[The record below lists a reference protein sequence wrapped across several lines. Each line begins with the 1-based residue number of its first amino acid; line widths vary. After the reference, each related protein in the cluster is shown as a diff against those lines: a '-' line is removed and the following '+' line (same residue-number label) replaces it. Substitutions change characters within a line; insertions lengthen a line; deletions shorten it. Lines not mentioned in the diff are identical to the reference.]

1 MTINHKKITH
11 KTNNTPSF
19 MFRLVMSYSVILVII
34 LIMGVYLYSIGIDDS
49 KQTQYSQNKLALES
63 CVDNI
68 DTTLNNMAIF
78 TSQIAQSSNILRLS
92 NMSTDN
98 TNFIMTGYN
107 SMETLSNQ
115 RPTEMLLPIMRYYV
129 YLPNSSYCLS
139 SSIFCTDRN
148 YYLDTQNASENYMK
162 AWASIHTNTSLYMK
176 LVNIS
181 EYVPKANNTYLYM
194 VPLSTY
200 TLSKNYNSVACFQFS
215 ENTLS
220 SFFTP
225 LSLYDSGFV
234 IVTDDN
240 GNELFSVKGKN
251 SSDYNIDDIRNKAEK
266 NSYSEYSID
275 DDNMFITSVSSESNG
290 WSYYLVQ
297 PYNAAFSTLVTYKNT
312 FTFITGIAFLVGL
325 IIILISSIKNAKP
338 MIELNSELNET
349 KKQHTSLQ
357 TELEHQRP
365 IIFSSYIER
374 IMLGKVY
381 SSEELNY
388 IANFLGIE
396 QTDKKFF
403 VLYMS
408 VYNNPDDMF
417 SEDIITGEIEAD
429 ETSALN
435 ERYELIKSHIYQH
448 FGDDTLIYMPHNDAY
463 AILLRCNN
471 DINIDNCYSDIV
483 SHFNDLHEELLND
496 NSIWIYGGIGN
507 RNADIRYTWKS
518 YQQAREAI
526 QYTGKDNIIQP
537 YRTIKKNKTTYYF
550 PLELASQLTTYIN
563 NGNSDQ
569 ATEIFSL
576 LYKENF
582 VDRALPVHVVKWFFS
597 DLRNVL
603 LKARF
608 AIKQNN
614 DNQNTLEII
623 DRMFEEHKTFE
634 LLKEITNMLCKLNDT
649 KPEGNQLI
657 STIKGYI
664 RENYKDASLCL
675 SKISDEF
682 NISESYFSY
691 LFKAETNQNFSE
703 YLENIRMEQAV
714 ELLKNSSINISDIYM
729 ELGYNNANSFR
740 RAFKK
745 VYGISPKTMRDAKS
759 TETSQ

>member
-1 MTINHKKITH
+1 
-11 KTNNTPSF
+11 
-19 MFRLVMSYSVILVII
+19 
-34 LIMGVYLYSIGIDDS
+34 MGVYLYSIGIDDS

-435 ERYELIKSHIYQH
+435 ELRASVKKGEGKQTKKLLDVLQNPVTNWDIVIPVNYAVC
-448 FGDDTLIYMPHNDAY
+448 NDAY
-463 AILLRCNN
+463 V
-471 DINIDNCYSDIV
+471 DEYK
-483 SHFNDLHEELLND
+483 
-496 NSIWIYGGIGN
+496 
-507 RNADIRYTWKS
+507 NADKIFDLLTHVKNS
-518 YQQAREAI
+518 FNSEIELTIAI
-526 QYTGKDNIIQP
+526 
-537 YRTIKKNKTTYYF
+537 
-550 PLELASQLTTYIN
+550 
-563 NGNSDQ
+563 NSS
-569 ATEIFSL
+569 A
-576 LYKENF
+576 
-582 VDRALPVHVVKWFFS
+582 
-597 DLRNVL
+597 
-603 LKARF
+603 
-608 AIKQNN
+608 
-614 DNQNTLEII
+614 
-623 DRMFEEHKTFE
+623 
-634 LLKEITNMLCKLNDT
+634 
-649 KPEGNQLI
+649 
-657 STIKGYI
+657 
-664 RENYKDASLCL
+664 
-675 SKISDEF
+675 
-682 NISESYFSY
+682 
-691 LFKAETNQNFSE
+691 
-703 YLENIRMEQAV
+703 LENATKMWEIAEALVTGEGKV
-714 ELLKNSSINISDIYM
+714 EIPKNIQSHT
-729 ELGYNNANSFR
+729 GYLSQCFR
-740 RAFKK
+740 NTYK
-745 VYGISPKTMRDAKS
+745 
-759 TETSQ
+759 